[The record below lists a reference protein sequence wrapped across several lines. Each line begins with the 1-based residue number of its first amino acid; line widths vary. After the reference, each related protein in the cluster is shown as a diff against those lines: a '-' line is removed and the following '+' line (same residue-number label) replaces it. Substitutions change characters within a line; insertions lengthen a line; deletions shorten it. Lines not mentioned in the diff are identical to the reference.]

1 MAINFPASPAQ
12 DQEFTSGDITW
23 KYNGVAWEILPN
35 DEPTFTSITTTD
47 LTATGNIT
55 LSGTLA
61 GVELT
66 DLSDVTISGT
76 PSNGQVLSYQDGSWS
91 AQSSSFN
98 GGTITNPLR
107 VNNATASTSST
118 TGALRLDGGIGVVG
132 NMFIGGSITIED
144 ENLNI
149 KTSGELRLHN
159 TDNTG
164 YVGFSA
170 PDTVSENKIYVL
182 PQQDGTSGQFLRTNG
197 SGVLSW
203 ASTAGAGGG
212 TPPGGA
218 NTQVQYNDN
227 NSFAGDATF
236 TFNAETSTVAV
247 PTLTS
252 SGVISTTD
260 TTASTDENTGSIITD
275 GGVGIAGQLNVAG
288 ATNKFT
294 SGTASTST
302 ITGAVVVTGG
312 MGISGA
318 INIGS
323 TASADTAPSNAEHL
337 TNKRYVDANILAFAV
352 AFGA

>member
-1 MAINFPASPAQ
+1 MAINFPASPSL

-23 KYNGVAWEILPN
+23 KYNGVAWEILSN
-35 DEPTFTSITTTD
+35 DEPTFTAITTTD
-47 LTATGNIT
+47 LTVTGTVTGIN
-55 LSGTLA
+55 LN
-61 GVELT
+61 

-76 PSNGQVLSYQDGSWS
+76 PTNGQVLGYQDGQWS
-91 AQSSSFN
+91 GQSATFN

-118 TGALRLDGGIGVVG
+118 TGALRVDGGFGVVG
-132 NMFIGGSITIED
+132 NMFVGGSITIED

-159 TDNTG
+159 TSNTR

-170 PDTVSENKIYVL
+170 PDTITTDKIYVL
-182 PQQDGTSGQFLRTNG
+182 PQQDGSSGHFLRTNG

-203 ASTAGAGGG
+203 AAVASPSGG
-212 TPPGGA
+212 TPPGGVDT
-218 NTQVQYNDN
+218 NVQFND
-227 NSFAGDATF
+227 GDEFGGSSEF
-236 TFNAETSTVAV
+236 TFDSGTNTVAV
-247 PTLTS
+247 PTLTA

-260 TTASTDENTGSIITD
+260 TTASTNENTGSIVAD

-302 ITGAVVVTGG
+302 TTGAVVVTGG

-337 TNKRYVDANILAFAV
+337 TNKRYVDANILAFSV

>member
-1 MAINFPASPAQ
+1 MAINFPASPSL

-23 KYNGVAWEILPN
+23 KYNGVAWEILSN
-35 DEPTFTSITTTD
+35 DEPTFTAVTTTD
-47 LTATGNIT
+47 LTVTGTVTGIN
-55 LSGTLA
+55 LN
-61 GVELT
+61 

-76 PSNGQVLSYQDGSWS
+76 PTEGQVLAYQSGQWS
-91 AQSSSFN
+91 GQSATFN

-159 TDNTG
+159 TANTG

-170 PDTVSENKIYVL
+170 PNTISADKIYVL
-182 PQQDGTSGQFLRTNG
+182 PQQDGSSGHFLRTNG

-203 ASTAGAGGG
+203 AAVTSPSGG
-212 TPPGGA
+212 TPPGGSD
-218 NTQVQYNDN
+218 TQVQYND
-227 NSFAGDATF
+227 SDEFGGSASF
-236 TFNAETSTVAV
+236 TFDSGTNTVTV
-247 PTLTS
+247 PILTAT
-252 SGVISTTD
+252 GKISTSD
-260 TTASTDENTGSIITD
+260 TTASTDETTGSIVAD
-275 GGVGIAGQLNVAG
+275 GGIGIAGQLNVAG
-288 ATNKFT
+288 ATNTFT
-294 SGTASTST
+294 GNTASTST
-302 ITGAVVVTGG
+302 TTGTIVVTGG
-312 MGISGA
+312 VGVSGA

-323 TASADTAPSNAEHL
+323 NATADTAPSNADHL
-337 TNKRYVDANILAFAV
+337 TNKRYVDAQVLAFSV